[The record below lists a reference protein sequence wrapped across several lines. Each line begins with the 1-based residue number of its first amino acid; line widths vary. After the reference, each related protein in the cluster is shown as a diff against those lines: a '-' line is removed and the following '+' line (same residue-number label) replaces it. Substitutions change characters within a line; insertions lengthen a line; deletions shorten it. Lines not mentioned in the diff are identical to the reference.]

1 MPFFA
6 NKKSTAGLVSLSNTR
21 VVGLESGTSQA
32 IHRPEVPSFWVL
44 WRLARVRA
52 KGGYRLR
59 GVSRMGGAVWDQAVW
74 IRAKCR
80 AGDRGGARA
89 DKPRCMRILAITVG
103 SRMAAMIVKES
114 PLLKDTAPSL
124 GADSDTSLYLA
135 YQ

>member
-1 MPFFA
+1 
-6 NKKSTAGLVSLSNTR
+6 
-21 VVGLESGTSQA
+21 
-32 IHRPEVPSFWVL
+32 
-44 WRLARVRA
+44 
-52 KGGYRLR
+52 
-59 GVSRMGGAVWDQAVW
+59 MGGAVWDQAVW

-135 YQ
+135 YQYR